1 MKNCGGGALK
11 KRGQGRRQWGSVDN
25 NNSIISYEKRPS
37 SCATTVI
44 ALSGR
49 CTFLRFFILIIYL
62 YYYQLETKRIST
74 KQNQSVFLVFFV
86 LFHNLHSFGFECY
99 LKTGI
104 FRSFLLVGAFSR
116 THTHHPTRS
125 AARRCV
131 ITALLC
137 TPFRTC
143 VDFSSV
149 SFFLCF
155 LLRAD
160 AFSSSSAFVGF
171 FPQIIVPNN
180 ILNTVFVSI

>member
-1 MKNCGGGALK
+1 M
-11 KRGQGRRQWGSVDN
+11 GSVDN

-49 CTFLRFFILIIYL
+49 CTFLRFLFFFLIIYI
-62 YYYQLETKRIST
+62 YYYQLQTKRIST
-74 KQNQSVFLVFFV
+74 KAEPERIFSFFSV

-104 FRSFLLVGAFSR
+104 FRPFLLVGAFSR
-116 THTHHPTRS
+116 THTHPTRS

-137 TPFRTC
+137 PPFRTC

-149 SFFLCF
+149 RQSVFFVFLACRRVFLERSSFF
-155 LLRAD
+155 
-160 AFSSSSAFVGF
+160 S
-171 FPQIIVPNN
+171 N
-180 ILNTVFVSI
+180 